1 MKKKSLIIAMFAMF
15 AFLFLGFFSKSTVSA
30 KYVADSNFML
40 FIACPGEDSS
50 TQMNFSWHS
59 DQKDSYVE
67 IVKKSDGNFDKA
79 IKVYPKTMTYTE
91 AYPFAGTNW
100 GVEYPDGIDKNTMFV
115 CEAFATGLEP
125 STEYMYRGWANNKY
139 TEVRNF
145 KTAGNDG
152 VFVFAVMADP
162 QIYAESLASN
172 TVNSNMNK
180 AMANAQKL
188 FGMDVEL
195 VLGAGDMFSH
205 GGLLSE
211 VNWLFSLV
219 DIFKNAPLA
228 ASTGNHDY
236 CDAGNGKVTIGPYL
250 TDNVY
255 NNPRNGCEG
264 YGEACYYFKWN
275 NVLFAV
281 LDSEVGTSGYINQGE
296 WLKQLL
302 ATETYQYVVTMC
314 HRPAWGSGDSANVV
328 KYWDPI
334 FKQFNVDLFF
344 AGHNHDYGRGST
356 KVGAERGQKKF
367 PNNYI
372 CCDDTYNAPNGD
384 GAYGGYCLVKVTPT
398 NLFFYAYDQ
407 YDNCRDQYVFASQRT
422 GKSNADFS
430 KDTFMNS
437 FKVEVVETDST
448 KVTLSWEKGFADN
461 VAWVRVLDNNEKE
474 VANAF
479 TNSESVTSLV
489 FGGLKANE
497 SYSYKVRVEFK
508 DGTTETKDIAFATRI
523 NYGSY
528 TNIEKKELSAA
539 TRLLFNPSDIKST
552 LLEKVNVY
560 IDGALKAEY
569 EPGAKYVALEKELL
583 TDAKIIELKGVVKS
597 DKSEVLLG
605 TYNLVKVDPV
615 LTVDTKDF
623 EIEEGEESKIK
634 ASVDQEVKIIYSS
647 SDNSILTVD
656 ENGVVKAI
664 KAGTAQVIVSIEGTE
679 IKKEI
684 KVTVK
689 AKQAETK
696 ELETPVI
703 KIENGKLIIT
713 KVEGTT
719 KYEIYI
725 NGSLKE
731 TIEGLEVELSKYN
744 LSEGEYK
751 LTVKALGNGET
762 ILDSKMSNEATYKVE
777 KSEEPTPKPTPEPSK
792 KGCNGGSYQAI
803 WYVVSLLGL
812 AVVLKK
818 KRLF

>member
-1 MKKKSLIIAMFAMF
+1 MKKKILLFAIFMFLTVVLFGLTPSKVVKAYNLGDVDLLIA
-15 AFLFLGFFSKSTVSA
+15 
-30 KYVADSNFML
+30 N
-40 FIACPGEDSS
+40 PGEDAS
-50 TQMNFSWHS
+50 TQMNFSFHTTVS
-59 DQKDSYVE
+59 GVVVE
-67 IVKKSDGNFDKA
+67 IAKKSDGNFDKA
-79 IKVYPKTMTYTE
+79 IKVVPTYTSFKD
-91 AYPFAGTNW
+91 AYPFIGNTQW
-100 GVEYPDGIDKNTMFV
+100 GIDYGAGYDKEKVSV

-125 STEYMYRGWANNKY
+125 DTEYMYRVGATNFSETRY
-139 TEVRNF
+139 F
-145 KTAGNDG
+145 KTAGKDG
-152 VFVFAVMADP
+152 VFAFAVMADP
-162 QIYAESLASN
+162 QVYGQGAADTSNATMNRAMAKAKSL
-172 TVNSNMNK
+172 NMN
-180 AMANAQKL
+180 L
-188 FGMDVEL
+188 EL
-195 VLGAGDMFSH
+195 VLSAGDESNT
-205 GGLLSE
+205 GGIMNEWRMLYDL
-211 VNWLFSLV
+211 
-219 DIFKNAPLA
+219 DIYKQMPLA
-228 ASTGNHDY
+228 SCIGNHDAL
-236 CDAGNGKVTIGPYL
+236 DGAGGYL
-250 TDNVY
+250 GAGSYVFDNV
-255 NNPRNGCEG
+255 NASPKNGPKENTEG
-264 YGEACYYFKWN
+264 VYYFVWN
-275 NVLFAV
+275 NVLFII
-281 LDSEVGTSGYINQGE
+281 LDSEVGVDNYKTQIKWFEKIVETVPHQYI
-296 WLKQLL
+296 
-302 ATETYQYVVTMC
+302 TVMY
-314 HRPAWGSGDSANVV
+314 HRACWGSSAEAA
-328 KYWDPI
+328 KYWYPTFEKYNI
-334 FKQFNVDLFF
+334 DLSFS
-344 AGHNHDYGRGST
+344 GDNHDYGRGST

-384 GAYGGYCLVKVTPT
+384 GAYGGYCLVKVTPN

-430 KDTFMNS
+430 KETFMNS

-461 VAWVRVLDNNEKE
+461 VAWVRVLDNNDKE

-713 KVEGTT
+713 KVEGAT

-762 ILDSKMSNEATYKVE
+762 ILDSKMSSEATYKVE

>member
-1 MKKKSLIIAMFAMF
+1 M
-15 AFLFLGFFSKSTVSA
+15 
-30 KYVADSNFML
+30 NEWRML
-40 FIACPGEDSS
+40 YDLDIYK
-50 TQMNFSWHS
+50 QM
-59 DQKDSYVE
+59 
-67 IVKKSDGNFDKA
+67 
-79 IKVYPKTMTYTE
+79 P
-91 AYPFAGTNW
+91 
-100 GVEYPDGIDKNTMFV
+100 
-115 CEAFATGLEP
+115 
-125 STEYMYRGWANNKY
+125 
-139 TEVRNF
+139 
-145 KTAGNDG
+145 
-152 VFVFAVMADP
+152 
-162 QIYAESLASN
+162 LASCIGN
-172 TVNSNMNK
+172 HD
-180 AMANAQKL
+180 ALDGA
-188 FGMDVEL
+188 GGY
-195 VLGAGDMFSH
+195 LGAGSYVF
-205 GGLLSE
+205 
-211 VNWLFSLV
+211 
-219 DIFKNAPLA
+219 
-228 ASTGNHDY
+228 
-236 CDAGNGKVTIGPYL
+236 
-250 TDNVY
+250 DNV
-255 NNPRNGCEG
+255 NASPKNGPKENTEG
-264 YGEACYYFKWN
+264 VYYFVWN
-275 NVLFAV
+275 NVLFII
-281 LDSEVGTSGYINQGE
+281 LDSEVGVDNYKTQIKWFEKIVETVPHQYI
-296 WLKQLL
+296 
-302 ATETYQYVVTMC
+302 TVMY
-314 HRPAWGSGDSANVV
+314 HRACWGSSAEAA
-328 KYWDPI
+328 KYWYPTFEKYNI
-334 FKQFNVDLFF
+334 DLSFS
-344 AGHNHDYGRGST
+344 GDNHDYGRGST
-356 KVGAERGQKKF
+356 KVGAERGQKNF
-367 PNNYI
+367 PNHYI
-372 CCDDTYNAPNGD
+372 VCDDARNASNVD
-384 GAYGGYCLVKVTPT
+384 KVNLGGYLLVQVTPQ
-398 NLFFYAYDQ
+398 NLSYYAFDQ
-407 YDNCRDQYVFASQRT
+407 NDIIIDQYVFAAKRPMTAST
-422 GKSNADFS
+422 DFNKKS
-430 KDTFMNS
+430 FMETVNI
-437 FKVEVVETDST
+437 EVLEEDST
-448 KVTLSWEKGFADN
+448 KAKLSWGGDFVGN
-461 VAWVRVLDNNEKE
+461 VGHIRVLDNAENE
-474 VANAF
+474 VADAF
-479 TNSESVTSLV
+479 ANNISITSLV

-689 AKQAETK
+689 AKQVETK

-713 KVEGTT
+713 KVEGAT

-762 ILDSKMSNEATYKVE
+762 ILDSKMSSEATYKVE

>member
-1 MKKKSLIIAMFAMF
+1 MKKKSLIIALFAMF
-15 AFLFLGFFSKSTVSA
+15 AFLFLGFFSKSTVNA

-67 IVKKSDGNFDKA
+67 IAKKSDGNFDKA

-91 AYPFAGTNW
+91 AYPFTGTNW
-100 GVEYPDGIDKNTMFV
+100 GVEYPDGIDKNTMLV

-125 STEYMYRGWANNKY
+125 GTEYMYRGWANNKY

-195 VLGAGDMFSH
+195 VLGAGDMYSH

-219 DIFKNAPLA
+219 DIFKTAPLA

-275 NVLFAV
+275 NVLFV
-281 LDSEVGTSGYINQGE
+281 VMDSEVGVQGYINQGE
-296 WLKQLL
+296 WLKKLL
-302 ATETYQYVVTMC
+302 ATETYQYVVAMC
-314 HRPAWGSGDSANVV
+314 HRPAWGSGDSTNVV

-356 KVGAERGQKKF
+356 KVGAERGQKNF
-367 PNNYI
+367 PNHYI
-372 CCDDTYNAPNGD
+372 VCDDARNASNVD
-384 GAYGGYCLVKVTPT
+384 KVNLGGYLLVQVTPQ
-398 NLFFYAYDQ
+398 NLSYYAFDQ
-407 YDNCRDQYVFASQRT
+407 NDILIDKYVFAAKRPMTAST
-422 GKSNADFS
+422 DFS
-430 KDTFMNS
+430 KKSFMETVNI
-437 FKVEVVETDST
+437 EVLEEDST
-448 KVTLSWEKGFADN
+448 KAKLSWGGDFVGN
-461 VAWVRVLDNNEKE
+461 VGHIRVLDNAENE
-474 VANAF
+474 VADAF
-479 TNSESVTSLV
+479 ANNINITSLV

-508 DGTTETKDIAFATRI
+508 DGTTETKDVTFATRV

-569 EPGAKYVALEKELL
+569 EPGAKYVALEKGLL

-684 KVTVK
+684 TVTVK
-689 AKQAETK
+689 AKQVETK

-713 KVEGTT
+713 KVEGAT

-762 ILDSKMSNEATYKVE
+762 ILDSKMSSEATYKVE
-777 KSEEPTPKPTPEPSK
+777 KSEDPTPTPEPSK

>member
-1 MKKKSLIIAMFAMF
+1 MKKKILLFAIFMFLTVLLFGFTPNKVVKAYNLGDVDLLIA
-15 AFLFLGFFSKSTVSA
+15 
-30 KYVADSNFML
+30 N
-40 FIACPGEDSS
+40 PGEDAS
-50 TQMNFSWHS
+50 TQMNFSFHTTVS
-59 DQKDSYVE
+59 GVVVE
-67 IVKKSDGNFDKA
+67 IAKKSDGNFDKA
-79 IKVYPKTMTYTE
+79 IKVVPTYTSFKD
-91 AYPFAGTNW
+91 AYPFIGNTQW
-100 GVEYPDGIDKNTMFV
+100 GIDYGAGYDKEKVSV
-115 CEAFATGLEP
+115 CEAFANGLEP
-125 STEYMYRGWANNKY
+125 DTEYMYRVGATNFSETRY
-139 TEVRNF
+139 F
-145 KTAGNDG
+145 KTAGKDG
-152 VFVFAVMADP
+152 VFAFAVMADP
-162 QIYAESLASN
+162 QVYGQGAADTSNATMNRAMAKAKSL
-172 TVNSNMNK
+172 NMN
-180 AMANAQKL
+180 L
-188 FGMDVEL
+188 EL
-195 VLGAGDMFSH
+195 VLSAGDESNT
-205 GGLLSE
+205 GGIMNEWRMLYDL
-211 VNWLFSLV
+211 
-219 DIFKNAPLA
+219 DIYKQMPLA
-228 ASTGNHDY
+228 SCIGNHDAL
-236 CDAGNGKVTIGPYL
+236 DGAGGYL
-250 TDNVY
+250 GAGSYVFDNV
-255 NNPRNGCEG
+255 NASPKNGPKENTEG
-264 YGEACYYFKWN
+264 VYYFVWN
-275 NVLFAV
+275 NVLFII
-281 LDSEVGTSGYINQGE
+281 LDSEVGVDNYKTQIKWFEKIVETVPHQYI
-296 WLKQLL
+296 
-302 ATETYQYVVTMC
+302 TVMY
-314 HRPAWGSGDSANVV
+314 HRACWGSSAEAA
-328 KYWDPI
+328 KYWYPTFEKYNI
-334 FKQFNVDLFF
+334 DLSFS
-344 AGHNHDYGRGST
+344 GDNHDYGRGST
-356 KVGAERGQKKF
+356 KVGAERGQKNF
-367 PNNYI
+367 PNHYI
-372 CCDDTYNAPNGD
+372 VCDDARNASNVD
-384 GAYGGYCLVKVTPT
+384 KVNLGGYLLVQVTPQ
-398 NLFFYAYDQ
+398 NLSYYAFDQ
-407 YDNCRDQYVFASQRT
+407 NDIIIDQYVFAAKRPMTAST
-422 GKSNADFS
+422 DFNKKS
-430 KDTFMNS
+430 FMETVNI
-437 FKVEVVETDST
+437 EVLEEDST
-448 KVTLSWEKGFADN
+448 KAKLSWGGDFVGN
-461 VAWVRVLDNNEKE
+461 VGHIRVLDNAENE
-474 VANAF
+474 VADAF
-479 TNSESVTSLV
+479 ANNISITSLV

-508 DGTTETKDIAFATRI
+508 DGTTETKDIAFATKI

-713 KVEGTT
+713 KVEGAT

-762 ILDSKMSNEATYKVE
+762 ILDSKMSSEATYKVE